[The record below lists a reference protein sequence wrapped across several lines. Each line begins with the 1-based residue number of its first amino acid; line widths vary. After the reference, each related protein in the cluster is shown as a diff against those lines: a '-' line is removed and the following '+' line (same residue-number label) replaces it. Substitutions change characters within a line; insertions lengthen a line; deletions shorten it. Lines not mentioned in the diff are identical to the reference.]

1 MWPLFYLSWIFALTE
16 SRDTLTALAMGLCLV
31 GGMGGWFGVS
41 YSHSSKHICSP
52 GCISNTCPVH
62 HPKSCRAQCSLPC
75 PQGASHHHHRCAG
88 LPSVQLLNEEPS
100 PACPDPLSLLYHLA
114 VMCCCSSSL
123 PPLFSGPSGPSP
135 VQARG
140 TCRVL

>member
-1 MWPLFYLSWIFALTE
+1 
-16 SRDTLTALAMGLCLV
+16 MGLCLV
-31 GGMGGWFGVS
+31 GGMGGWLGLS

-52 GCISNTCPVH
+52 GYISNTCPVQ

-100 PACPDPLSLLYHLA
+100 PACPDPFSLLYHLA
-114 VMCCCSSSL
+114 VMCCCSSFL
-123 PPLFSGPSGPSP
+123 PPLFSVPLRAQSSAGTWHLQGALRTCSASP
-135 VQARG
+135 LCA
-140 TCRVL
+140 LP